1 MSFKK
6 AKAWLDARGFGDRV
20 REFEASSA
28 TVELAAAALGCEGAR
43 IAKTLSF
50 KLSDGVVLIVAAG
63 DAKVDNHKFKEKFHQ
78 KAKMLTAEEAVE
90 LVGHAVGG
98 VCPFGVNDGVRV
110 YLDESLRRFDI
121 VYPACGS
128 SNSAVKLTPEELCAA
143 SGGEWADLC
152 KLPEPA
158 AE

>member
-1 MSFKK
+1 MSFEK

-20 REFEASSA
+20 REFEVSSA

-50 KLSDGVVLIVAAG
+50 KLSDGVVLIGAAG